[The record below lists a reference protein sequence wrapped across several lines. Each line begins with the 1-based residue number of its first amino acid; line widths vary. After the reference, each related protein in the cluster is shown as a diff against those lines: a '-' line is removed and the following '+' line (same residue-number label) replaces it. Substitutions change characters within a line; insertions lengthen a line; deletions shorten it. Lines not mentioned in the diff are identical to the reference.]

1 MALTA
6 VILTMMGTAQ
16 GWACSRDPNVPEPTA
31 EELFAN
37 AATVVVGHLIKVEQV
52 AAADIDKHDAGVI
65 EGTFSPIEII
75 KGEAP
80 ADNKVKSQTFFPG
93 NCTLP
98 LLVGS
103 DYVFFLDG
111 KDNFVSW
118 ITGSAS
124 LGFPGSPAV
133 ERAREKLRSLR
144 K

>member
-1 MALTA
+1 M
-6 VILTMMGTAQ
+6 
-16 GWACSRDPNVPEPTA
+16 PEPTA

-37 AATVVVGHLIKVEQV
+37 AAAVVVGHLIMVEQV
-52 AAADIDKHDAGVI
+52 TAPNLDKHDAGVI
-65 EGTFSPIEII
+65 EGTFSPIEVI
-75 KGEAP
+75 KGEVP
-80 ADNKVKSQTFFPG
+80 VGNKVRSQTFLPG
-93 NCTLP
+93 NCALP

-111 KDNFVSW
+111 KDNFVTW